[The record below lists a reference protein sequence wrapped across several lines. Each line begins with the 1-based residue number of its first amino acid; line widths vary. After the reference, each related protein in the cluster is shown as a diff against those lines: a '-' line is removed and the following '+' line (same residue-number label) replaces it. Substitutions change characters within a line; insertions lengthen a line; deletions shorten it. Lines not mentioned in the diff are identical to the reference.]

1 MPLDYYR
8 DPDEDKAIALAAVRD
23 GRPNLHHG
31 AYSAAAMGE
40 AAANVRA
47 QLRREYPGIEEMSLP
62 TVELYCSARGR
73 ALALSEWVMGVVNGE
88 IETQTNRR
96 GVPRTGWEAVPERIL
111 KALAAA
117 EHQAARLAQ
126 DLGLDL
132 TGRAKVLKDAAM
144 SRHFGQDQVASL
156 AQEGQRLRELRA
168 SG

>member
-1 MPLDYYR
+1 MPLEHYV
-8 DPDEDKAIALAAVRD
+8 DPDEDRNLALARRSD

-31 AYSAAAMGE
+31 AYSPSAMAE
-40 AAANVRA
+40 AAAAVRT
-47 QLRREYPGIEEMSLP
+47 QLRLEFPGIEEMSLP

-88 IETQTNRR
+88 IETQSGRR

-117 EHQAARLAQ
+117 EHQAARRAQ

-132 TGRAKVLKDAAM
+132 TGRAKVMKDAAM
-144 SRHFGQDQVASL
+144 SKHFGRDQVAAL
-156 AQEGQRLRELRA
+156 AQEGRRLRELRTG
-168 SG
+168 S